1 MRRVGT
7 ITTRVGDSPSLSCAK
22 RIADRYSSWGL
33 VRAPAP
39 PCLLL
44 HDARTEQASARAAVS
59 GGWAGRS
66 CFMVGVRYRTRSVS
80 SKAAALLSLSPS
92 PKRQFISRFRL
103 SSIHAASANA
113 GHNPLDDS
121 RPPWTPNPDHL
132 VRCAAAEHR
141 RPYATPGTLTA
152 SDQPLE
158 RLGATFAPRL
168 PTPPARGRPWRSAL
182 SRKRPS
188 SWRLS
193 GSAIRAGQRPRD
205 RTLPRTSCRCEGAPQ
220 PLTLPAIATLDP
232 EPLLCAHTHL
242 IAVPVLRL
250 RPSPSLRL
258 RLHLC

>member
-1 MRRVGT
+1 LG
-7 ITTRVGDSPSLSCAK
+7 P
-22 RIADRYSSWGL
+22 
-33 VRAPAP
+33 RAC
-39 PCLLL
+39 PC
-44 HDARTEQASARAAVS
+44 
-59 GGWAGRS
+59 
-66 CFMVGVRYRTRSVS
+66 
-80 SKAAALLSLSPS
+80 AALLAAARRTDGASERTSGGKWRVGRALMLHGGCEVPDTQRFVESGRSSLALAK
-92 PKRQFISRFRL
+92 PKKA
-103 SSIHAASANA
+103 IHLPVSALVHPRASANA
-113 GHNPLDDS
+113 RAQPSLDDS

-220 PLTLPAIATLDP
+220 PLTLPAIATLGP

-250 RPSPSLRL
+250 RLSPSLRL

>member
-1 MRRVGT
+1 MWATPRPSPAQNVQRIDTAVGA
-7 ITTRVGDSPSLSCAK
+7 SCVPL
-22 RIADRYSSWGL
+22 R
-33 VRAPAP
+33 

-113 GHNPLDDS
+113 RAQPSLDDS

-220 PLTLPAIATLDP
+220 PLTLPAIATLGP

-242 IAVPVLRL
+242 ITVPVLRL